1 MLQNYYFPLTTM
13 HFVKVFL
20 LICLQNEESFAAD

>member
-13 HFVKVFL
+13 HFVKVF
-20 LICLQNEESFAAD
+20 SADLFTKRRKFRS